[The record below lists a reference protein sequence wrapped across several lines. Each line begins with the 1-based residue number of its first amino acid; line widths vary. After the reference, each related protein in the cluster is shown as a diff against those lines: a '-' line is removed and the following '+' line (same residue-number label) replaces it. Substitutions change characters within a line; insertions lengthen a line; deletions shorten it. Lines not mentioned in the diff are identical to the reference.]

1 MDEGMK
7 KVTAELTAEVEA
19 ILDEP
24 SQAIISANERLG
36 LPRTK
41 MTWVVVAFDVDGTLI
56 DAGPK
61 YYEDIIQTLKVMS
74 KWKNVK
80 IVVWS
85 GGGKEYAARWGRLLD
100 IDKYVWKYA
109 SKTEWRDIR
118 PDIAIDDIQDTAI
131 GGINL
136 IVRNK

>member
-7 KVTAELTAEVEA
+7 EVTKEIVEDTEV
-19 ILDEP
+19 ILDN
-24 SQAIISANERLG
+24 SITSANERLG
-36 LPRTK
+36 LPRSK
-41 MTWVVVAFDVDGTLI
+41 MKWVVIAFDVDGTLI

-61 YYEDIIQTLKVMS
+61 YYEDIIQTLRVVS

-80 IVVWS
+80 VVVWS
-85 GGGKEYAARWGRLLD
+85 GGGKEYAERWVRLLSLE
-100 IDKYVWKYA
+100 KYVWKCA
-109 SKTEWRDIR
+109 SKTEWKDIR

-131 GGINL
+131 GAINL